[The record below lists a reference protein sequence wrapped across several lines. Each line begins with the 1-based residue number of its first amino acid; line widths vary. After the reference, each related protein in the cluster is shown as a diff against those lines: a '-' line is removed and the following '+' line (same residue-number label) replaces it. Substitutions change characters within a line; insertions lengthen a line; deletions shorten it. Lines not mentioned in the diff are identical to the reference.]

1 MLESGEV
8 CGIVRQLRRM
18 VFETVP
24 NATEEIKFGAL
35 SYFLSEAAFRS
46 IGGHICM
53 IEIHGGQVRLSFIH
67 GTDLADPHG
76 LLQGAGKAKRFV
88 PIPTRDAAIDPHI
101 LALVRESARRFE
113 GD

>member
-24 NATEEIKFGAL
+24 SATEGIKFGAL
-35 SYFLSEAAFRS
+35 SYFLSDAAFRS

-53 IEIHGGQVRLSFIH
+53 IEIHDGQVRLSFVH
-67 GTDLADPHG
+67 GADLPDPHR
-76 LLQGAGKAKRFV
+76 LLEGAGKAKRFV
-88 PIPTRDAAIDPHI
+88 PITSRDAVIDPHI
-101 LALVRESARRFE
+101 LALVKESAQRFE
-113 GD
+113 AD